1 MQADLLATHVYCF
14 PPLENSDARLLILG
28 SMPGVASLRA
38 TVLRPSTKPV
48 LENHGRPL
56 RLRPVCPVRRNAP
69 RRCWRRTFALWDV
82 LHSCAREG
90 SLDAAIDKT
99 SVMTNDFSSFFAAH
113 PLIERV
119 CFNGAA
125 AESLFMRQVQP
136 FLPHDLKLQYARLPS
151 TSPANASIPR
161 AEKTRAWSKALQL
174 A

>member
-1 MQADLLATHVYCF
+1 MTALIQGFPALTHPACCV
-14 PPLENSDARLLILG
+14 LVLG

-38 TVLRPSTKPV
+38 QQYYAHPQNLFWKITGGLFGFDPFASYA
-48 LENHGRPL
+48 E
-56 RLRPVCPVRRNAP
+56 
-69 RRCWRRTFALWDV
+69 RTASLLAADVALWDV

-90 SLDAAIDKT
+90 SLDVAIDKN
-99 SVMTNDFSSFFAAH
+99 SVMTNDFISFFAAH

-125 AESLFMRQVQP
+125 AGSLFMRQVQP
-136 FLPHDLKLQYARLPS
+136 SLPHDLKLQYARLPS
-151 TSPANASIPR
+151 TSPANASIPL